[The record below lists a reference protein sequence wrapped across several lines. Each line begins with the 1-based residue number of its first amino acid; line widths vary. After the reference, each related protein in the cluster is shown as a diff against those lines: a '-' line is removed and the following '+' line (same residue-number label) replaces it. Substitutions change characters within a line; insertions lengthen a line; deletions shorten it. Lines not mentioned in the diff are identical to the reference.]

1 MTKRIICLAL
11 AVTMIAAAL
20 GGLTVFA
27 ESETGAVTVEAYID
41 NRNTVVNLDGV
52 SSGVIIGARYS
63 ESDTLID
70 IKTIDIT
77 ASGQYVFE
85 GYAADKIFVWDSLK
99 GMKPLCAAIEVQGE
113 APPTATPGVTEAPAT
128 ATPDVTEAPATAT
141 PDVTSQPSKFAWHF
155 NDIPAGT
162 VYDNGTGT
170 VKDEDGRELTFAAA
184 GADAVMPQVKER
196 AAGDNYLEFTDA
208 TGTGSGL
215 NAAPEGASNQDS
227 WTYESDPLNGDAV
240 IYTMDVRKGDTNKDT
255 ILFRVYDT
263 ANTTSDNSYG
273 SDGRSFELKTGD
285 SGALAFV
292 DYYSADSS
300 DKSAQ
305 TNVPGFTYSAN
316 KWFSVKVEYAKTD
329 NTVNIY
335 AGDTADTVTLKVSY
349 TLGKV
354 GENSKTSA
362 VPALA
367 PNKVSCFT
375 PGGGGAVLGV
385 DNIDV
390 NTVEYVAQTVPV
402 SGSVYTTYSDDMKNK
417 PEQFAGAGASLSF
430 TDKDGKTVTA
440 GVGNDGKYET
450 ELMSGAEYTVSVTGA
465 DGYALSPLSG
475 SLSISVRDL
484 SASKDVL
491 LVNNLGAVQYK
502 DTLEVG
508 AGKEYNTINKAL
520 SAVRKMT
527 RTDGQTVT
535 IKIDPGAYEE
545 QLYID
550 VNDVALVAAVPANK
564 PMIQCYYGIGY
575 KYWSLAG
582 DGWYN
587 ADNAV
592 AKTDKH
598 EASNWG
604 AVIRLTDSVKNIL
617 MENLDVQNTFNL
629 YITDSELADGIEI
642 TTKNFDRSNKNTN
655 VRSYGS
661 KGPKE
666 RAAAIYAAGSEIE
679 LYRCSFVS
687 SQDTFGTN
695 TKSLY
700 VKECDI
706 TGNTDYICGGNNAY
720 FESCNLIW
728 MGYSDSNRGGEIT
741 AHKLSSNSNVD
752 DYSGYY
758 FKDCTVKNRNES
770 GMKYPNGGSS
780 ARSNWGRP
788 WGNDKCMVIF
798 DNTTLDGA
806 VKPSG
811 WGSMSGNP
819 MTNAKAAF
827 VINGV
832 WQSGKDVTASEDN
845 PKGTAA
851 SLGYAI
857 PAPEDFFG
865 GWEPKHYVTDSSKI
879 KLNFADCENGSVSAQ
894 IDGASASR
902 AVEGDTVKVI
912 ATGANKN
919 YGAGTI
925 SVTKTAS
932 GEKIELSADNT
943 FTMPGEEVTISAEFM
958 KVSFAGTK
966 YADWYIGEAGASNTD
981 GDAEAVTYEEK
992 DALHIKSRNVYKT
1005 LESPVSSGKF
1015 DFECKLWLDPSDS
1028 TAQSGFR
1035 IYLENGN
1042 AANYQDNSNAA
1053 KCVIA
1058 EVINTTSG
1066 RFRVGGGGLGDSGT
1080 KESAAFTD
1088 LAKGW
1093 YTIGITADYS
1103 ASAAD
1108 FITVTVTAPDGTQV
1122 LSEKMPAISG
1132 IDTAIS
1138 QIRLIDRSYHPY
1150 FADIEI
1156 K

>member
-1 MTKRIICLAL
+1 MTKRILCLAL
-11 AVTMIAAAL
+11 AVAMIAVL
-20 GGLTVFA
+20 FSGLTVFA
-27 ESETGAVTVEAYID
+27 EPGTGNVSVEAYID
-41 NRNTVVNLDGV
+41 NGDTVVNLNGAD
-52 SSGVIIGARYS
+52 SGVIIGARYS
-63 ESDTLID
+63 ASDVLVD

-77 ASGQYVFE
+77 ALEQYIFE
-85 GYAADKIFVWDSLK
+85 GYSADKIFVWDSLT
-99 GMKPLCAAIEVQGE
+99 GMKPLCAPVEVRGE
-113 APPTATPGVTEAPAT
+113 APPTATPV
-128 ATPDVTEAPATAT
+128 VTEAPATAT
-141 PDVTSQPSKFAWHF
+141 PDVTSQPSVKSGWHF
-155 NDIPAGT
+155 NGIPVGT
-162 VYDNGTGT
+162 VYENGTGT

-184 GADAVMPQVKER
+184 GADEVMPQIKER
-196 AAGDNYLEFTDA
+196 AVGDNYLEFADK

-215 NAAPEGASNQDS
+215 NAAPEGTSNQDS
-227 WTYESDPLNGDAV
+227 WTYESDPLGGDAV
-240 IYTMDVRKGDTNKDT
+240 TYAMDVKKGDVNKDT

-263 ANTTSDNSYG
+263 ANTTSENSYG

-292 DYYSADSS
+292 DCYSADSS
-300 DKSAQ
+300 NKSAQ
-305 TNVPGFTYSAN
+305 TNVPGFTYSADE
-316 KWFSVKVEYAKTD
+316 WFSVKVEYIKED
-329 NTVNIY
+329 NKVNIY
-335 AGDTADTVTLKVSY
+335 AGDTADSVTLKASY
-349 TLGKV
+349 TLGKI

-362 VPALA
+362 VPALS

-390 NTVEYVAQTVPV
+390 NTVVYAAQNVPV
-402 SGSVYTTYSDDMKNK
+402 SGSVYTTYSDDMKNR
-417 PEQFAGAGASLSF
+417 PEPFEGAGASLTF
-430 TDKDGKTVTA
+430 TDKNGRTVTA
-440 GVGNDGKYET
+440 IVGNDGKYKT
-450 ELMSGAEYTVSVTGA
+450 ELMSGAEYTVSVAGA
-465 DGYALSPLSG
+465 DGYTLSPLSAD
-475 SLSISVRDL
+475 LSITVMDL
-484 SASKDVL
+484 SAQKDVL
-491 LVNNLGAVQYK
+491 LVNGLGVVQYK

-508 AGKEYNTINKAL
+508 VDKEYNTIGKAL

-527 RTDGQTVT
+527 RSDGQTVT
-535 IKIDPGAYEE
+535 IKIDPGIYEE

-550 VNDVALVAAVPANK
+550 VNDVALVAADPANK
-564 PMIQCYYGIGY
+564 PMICCYYGIGY
-575 KYWSLAG
+575 KYWSLAE

-592 AKTDKH
+592 AKTEKH

-604 AVIRLTDSVKNIL
+604 AVIRLTDSVKNVL

-642 TTKNFDRSNKNTN
+642 TTKNFDRSSKNTN

-661 KGPKE
+661 DGPKE

-720 FESCNLIW
+720 FENCNLIW
-728 MGYSDSNRGGEIT
+728 MGYSNSSRGGEIT
-741 AHKLSSNSNVD
+741 AHKLSSSADVN

-758 FKDCTVKNRNES
+758 FKDCTIKNRGES
-770 GMKYPNGGSS
+770 GMKYPDGSKN

-811 WGSMSGNP
+811 WGSMDNKP

-832 WQSGKDVTASEDN
+832 WQNGNDVTAAEDN

-851 SLGYAI
+851 SLGYKV

-865 GWEPKHYVTDSSKI
+865 GWEPKHYVTDLSKI
-879 KLNFADCENGSVSAQ
+879 KLNFADCENGSVSVQ

-902 AVEGDTVKVI
+902 AVEGDTVKVV
-912 ATGANKN
+912 AVGANKN
-919 YGAGTI
+919 YGAGEIT
-925 SVTKTAS
+925 VTKTAG
-932 GEKIELSADNT
+932 GEKIKLSPDNT
-943 FTMPGEEVTISAEFM
+943 FIMPGEEVTISAEFV

-966 YADWYIGEAGASNTD
+966 YADWYIGESGASSTD
-981 GDAEAVTYEEK
+981 GDGEAVTYDGRE
-992 DALHIKSRNVYKT
+992 ALHVKYRNVYKT
-1005 LESPVSSGKF
+1005 LESPVTSGKF
-1015 DFECKLWLDPSDS
+1015 DFECRLWLDPSDS
-1028 TAQSGFR
+1028 NAQNGFR
-1035 IYLENGN
+1035 IYLENGS
-1042 AANYQDNSNAA
+1042 ASYYQDNSNSL

-1058 EVINTTSG
+1058 EVINTTNG
-1066 RFRVGGGGLGDSGT
+1066 RFRVGNGGLGDSGT
-1080 KESAAFTD
+1080 KESAALTD
-1088 LAKGW
+1088 LPKGW
-1093 YTIGITADYS
+1093 YTIIISADHS
-1103 ASAAD
+1103 APAAE
-1108 FITVTVTAPDGTQV
+1108 FITVTVTAPDGAQV
-1122 LSEKMPAISG
+1122 MSDKMPAISG
-1132 IDTAIS
+1132 IDTAIN
-1138 QIRLIDRSYHPY
+1138 QIRLIDRNYHPY